1 MIGMRS
7 ASYALAVVF
16 WLFTACYALLTSQD
30 FIYQQFLQP
39 ELLPPLA
46 WFARHWPAVTTATG
60 ALWFAPRGTPSN
72 RPHFST
78 WLTTIAW
85 SVAAIAGW
93 AGYSLGALAPGGVA
107 LVCAAAGCAMLVPIA
122 IAERPDARATVGEA
136 RPRTA
141 ADFFACLLAAVIF
154 TLIDGVIA
162 IFGAGPSSVSGASG
176 AWLIARGPLLAGMF
190 VFLVLTL
197 LRGVAGL
204 FARPVVA
211 EAWGTV
217 TALGLLLGWFIV
229 RVVLASISIDSRAAV
244 AAGYLAGVAI
254 ALAITV
260 RGAHRLEQPDDGVA
274 SVLTSLAPRAA
285 GRVLGFAA
293 WLVVIAVV
301 AFAVHRVTLTAD
313 WNSVGA
319 RLGVLVVGLLG
330 IGGAKRVVR
339 LPGDGEPAV
348 FLGFALVVL
357 AGYVGIDRL
366 AASSGVHPRTPAG
379 RWAADLLAPPADG
392 PSDLYD
398 LLPGH
403 TNIPSAR
410 VVPPIQVDWAELGG
424 APAVERPDIFVFVV
438 DSLRRDYL
446 SPYNPAVTFTPAI
459 DAFAKDSLVF
469 SRAFTQYG
477 ATGLSVPSIWMGG
490 PLLHKQYIVPFAPM
504 NALARLLGHEQYAEW
519 ISMDNILE
527 VILPATPALDPLDR
541 RVPVRDFRMCRTL
554 DEIGGRLRARP
565 ANGAPV
571 FAYSLPQDIHVSVIT
586 REGAGAVDGERYDG
600 FYAPVASRVR
610 RLDACFGAFV
620 DDLKVRGTFDR
631 SIVIVTSD
639 HGDSL
644 GEEGRM
650 GHAYTLYPEIARVP
664 LIVHVPAAL
673 RDRFTWDLQ
682 RPAYTTDLTPTLH
695 RLLGHDP
702 VAPAPFFGESLAAL
716 PGVPRPPV
724 RSRMIAASYGSV
736 YGALLDD
743 ATRLY
748 VVDAIQRRELAFA
761 ITEGPQAGS
770 AIPVTAGI
778 RRDGGGVIR
787 ETVEAIARQYRFTP
801 SPR

>member
-16 WLFTACYALLTSQD
+16 WLFTAFYALLTSQD

-46 WFARHWPAVTTATG
+46 WFARYWPAVTTVTG

-93 AGYSLGALAPGGVA
+93 AGYSLGALVPGGVA
-107 LVCAAAGCAMLVPIA
+107 LVGAAAACAMLVPIA
-122 IAERPDARATVGEA
+122 IAERPDARATIGSA
-136 RPRTA
+136 RPHTA
-141 ADFFACLLAAVIF
+141 ADFVACLLAAVVF
-154 TLIDGVIA
+154 MLIDGAIA
-162 IFGAGPSSVSGASG
+162 LFGAGSPSVGG
-176 AWLIARGPLLAGMF
+176 VWLSARGPLLAGMF
-190 VFLVLTL
+190 TFLVLTL
-197 LRGVAGL
+197 VRGLAGL
-204 FARPVVA
+204 SPRPVVA

-229 RVVLASISIDSRAAV
+229 RVVLASISIDSGAAV
-244 AAGYLAGVAI
+244 AAGYLAGVAV

-260 RGAHRLEQPDDGVA
+260 RGADRFEQPDDGVT
-274 SVLTSLAPRAA
+274 SVLASLAPRAA
-285 GRVLGFAA
+285 GRVPGFAA
-293 WLVVIAVV
+293 WLGVVAVI
-301 AFAVHRVTLTAD
+301 AFAVHRVTLAAD
-313 WNSVGA
+313 WNSVAA
-319 RLGVLVVGLLG
+319 RLGVLVVWLLA
-330 IGGAKRVVR
+330 IGAAKRVIRV
-339 LPGDGEPAV
+339 PGGGEPAV
-348 FLGFALVVL
+348 FLALALGVL
-357 AGYVGIDRL
+357 AAHVGIDRL
-366 AASSGVHPRTPAG
+366 AASSGVHPPTPAG
-379 RWAADLLAPPADG
+379 RWAADLLAPAVEG
-392 PSDLYD
+392 PSELYD
-398 LLPGH
+398 LLPEH

-410 VVPPIQVDWAELGG
+410 AVPPIQVDWAELDG

-469 SRAFTQYG
+469 AHAFTQYG
-477 ATGLSVPSIWMGG
+477 ATGLAVPSIWMGG

-504 NALARLLGHEQYAEW
+504 NALARLLSHEQYAEW

-527 VILPATPALDPLDR
+527 VILPATPALEPLDR

-554 DEIGGRLRARP
+554 DEIGGRLRERQAD
-565 ANGAPV
+565 GAPV

-620 DDLKVRGTFDR
+620 DDLKARGRFDN

-673 RDRFTWDLQ
+673 RDRFAWDLQ

-702 VAPAPFFGESLAAL
+702 VSPAPFFGESLAAL

-761 ITEGPQAGS
+761 ITDGPQAGS

-787 ETVEAIARQYRFTP
+787 ETVEAVARQYQFTP